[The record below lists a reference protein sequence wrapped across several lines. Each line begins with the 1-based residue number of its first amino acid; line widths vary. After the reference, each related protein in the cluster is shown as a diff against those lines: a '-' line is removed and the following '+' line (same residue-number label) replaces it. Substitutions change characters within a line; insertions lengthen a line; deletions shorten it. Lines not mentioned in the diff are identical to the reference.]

1 MSIEAQRSCEIKHEA
16 SSCSLSANLED
27 WLNLPSIQTSRLKM
41 YYEVHGEGDPLL
53 LIRGLGSTCDGF
65 KAQVEGLS
73 PHFRIISFDNR
84 CVGRS
89 DQPQKFFTIADMADD
104 TAALL
109 DSLGV
114 ASTHV
119 FGVSLGGMVAQELA
133 LRHPT
138 RVRRL
143 ALGCTHAGPRTAARS
158 PEWAVKLFTE
168 SRDMPRSEALKHSV
182 PLLFA
187 SKTIDERPDLIS
199 ETLAIMANNNQPK
212 SSYLLQLGAVML
224 HDTFDRLVQIAHP
237 TLVLTGTED
246 TLVDPDNSR
255 MIAQRIPGA
264 RLLEFEET
272 GHVFFTEKSD
282 EVNTSLIDFFGE
294 DGK

>member
-1 MSIEAQRSCEIKHEA
+1 
-16 SSCSLSANLED
+16 
-27 WLNLPSIQTSRLKM
+27 M
-41 YYEVHGEGDPLL
+41 YYELHGQGEPLL

-73 PHFRIISFDNR
+73 PHFRVISFDNR

-89 DQPQKFFTIADMADD
+89 DQPQEPFTIADMADD

-109 DSLGV
+109 DALGV
-114 ASTHV
+114 ASAHV

-133 LRHPT
+133 LRHPA

-143 ALGCTHAGPRTAARS
+143 VLACTHAGPHTAARS
-158 PEWAVKLFTE
+158 PEWAVRLFNE
-168 SRDMPRSEALKHSV
+168 SRDMPRSDALKHSV
-182 PLLFA
+182 RLLFA
-187 SKTIDERPDLIS
+187 RKTIDERPELI
-199 ETLAIMANNNQPK
+199 EQTLAVMANNNQPK
-212 SSYLLQLGAVML
+212 SSYLLQLGAVMQ
-224 HDTFDRLVQIAHP
+224 HDTFVRLAQITHP

-255 MIAQRIPGA
+255 LIAERIPGA

-272 GHVFFTEKSD
+272 GHVFFTEKAA
-282 EVNTSLIDFFGE
+282 EVNRALVDFFGE
-294 DGK
+294 DG

>member
-1 MSIEAQRSCEIKHEA
+1 MP
-16 SSCSLSANLED
+16 L
-27 WLNLPSIQTSRLKM
+27 IQTDRLKM
-41 YYEVHGEGDPLL
+41 YYEAHGEGEPLL

-73 PHFRIISFDNR
+73 PYFRVISFDNR

-89 DQPQKFFTIADMADD
+89 DQPQHPFTISDMADD

-109 DSLGV
+109 NSLSIPS
-114 ASTHV
+114 AHV

-133 LRHPT
+133 LRHPS

-158 PEWAVKLFTE
+158 PEWAVRIFSE
-168 SRDMPRSEALKHSV
+168 SRDMPRADALRHSV
-182 PLLFA
+182 RLLF
-187 SKTIDERPDLIS
+187 SNKTIEERPELIE
-199 ETLAIMANNNQPK
+199 ETLAVMATNNQPK

-224 HDTFDRLVQIAHP
+224 HDTFDRLAQITHE

-255 MIAQRIPGA
+255 LIAKNIPGA
-264 RLLEFEET
+264 RLIEFEET
-272 GHVFFTEKSD
+272 GHVFFTEKAD
-282 EVNTSLIDFFGE
+282 EVNQTLIAFY
-294 DGK
+294 GKDRS